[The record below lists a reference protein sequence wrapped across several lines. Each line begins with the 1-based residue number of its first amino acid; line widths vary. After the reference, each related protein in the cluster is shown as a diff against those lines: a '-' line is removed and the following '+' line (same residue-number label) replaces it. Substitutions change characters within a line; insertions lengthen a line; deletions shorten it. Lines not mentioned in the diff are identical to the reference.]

1 MQITTIGIDL
11 AKSVFHVHG
20 ADAQGRPVFS
30 RRVSRCKLGELI
42 ATLPPCLIGMEA
54 CGSAHYWARRF
65 LELGHTVR
73 LISPQFVKPFV
84 KSNKNDRND
93 AEAICEAVS
102 RPTMRFVAIKS
113 VEQQDR
119 QALHR
124 VRQRL
129 IGQRTAVINQV
140 RGLLAEYGIVVARQP
155 SSLRRRLPEI
165 LEDGENG
172 LSARARE
179 LFASLYDELIQIQ
192 QRIEPIDLEIREIAT
207 QDEVCRR
214 LQTVEG
220 VGPLTATALTA
231 AVGDAGVFKNGRQF
245 AAYLGLVPR
254 QHSSGGKQRLGRIS
268 KRGDTYVRTLLI
280 HGARTTVRWARHKNT
295 PRARWLM
302 ALVQRCGVQK
312 AVVALANKNARVLW
326 ALMTRGEIYRSAVA

>member
-1 MQITTIGIDL
+1 
-11 AKSVFHVHG
+11 
-20 ADAQGRPVFS
+20 
-30 RRVSRCKLGELI
+30 
-42 ATLPPCLIGMEA
+42 MEA

-129 IGQRTAVINQV
+129 IGQRTAVINQIH
-140 RGLLAEYGIVVARQP
+140 GLLAEYGIVVARQP

-172 LSARARE
+172 LSARARV
-179 LFASLYDELIQIQ
+179 LFARLYDELIQIQ
-192 QRIEPIDLEIREIAT
+192 HRIEPIDLEIREIAT

-231 AVGDAGVFKNGRQF
+231 AVGNAGVFKNVRQF

-254 QHSSGGKQRLGRIS
+254 PHSSGGKQRLGRIS

-280 HGARTTVRWARHKNT
+280 HGARTTVRWSRHKNT

>member
-1 MQITTIGIDL
+1 MQTTTIGIDL
-11 AKSVFHVHG
+11 AKSVFHVHA

-30 RRVSRCKLGELI
+30 RRVSRRKLAELI

-172 LSARARE
+172 LSARWRP
-179 LFASLYDELIQIQ
+179 
-192 QRIEPIDLEIREIAT
+192 RREIQHET
-207 QDEVCRR
+207 
-214 LQTVEG
+214 
-220 VGPLTATALTA
+220 
-231 AVGDAGVFKNGRQF
+231 DA
-245 AAYLGLVPR
+245 
-254 QHSSGGKQRLGRIS
+254 QR
-268 KRGDTYVRTLLI
+268 DV
-280 HGARTTVRWARHKNT
+280 
-295 PRARWLM
+295 
-302 ALVQRCGVQK
+302 
-312 AVVALANKNARVLW
+312 
-326 ALMTRGEIYRSAVA
+326 

>member
-1 MQITTIGIDL
+1 MQTTTIGIDL

-20 ADAQGRPVFS
+20 ADTRGRPVFS

-42 ATLPPCLIGMEA
+42 AKLPPCLSGMEA

-179 LFASLYDELIQIQ
+179 LFARLYDELIQIQ

-220 VGPLTATALTA
+220 VGPLTATAVTA

-245 AAYLGLVPR
+245 ASYIGLVPR

-280 HGARTTVRWARHKNT
+280 HGAHTTVRWARHKNT